1 MASGKLSA
9 DGSQDGYEQVD
20 REKFHG
26 DAIERRYDDKAERV
40 TIPVRAERAD
50 MPTGET
56 KSRCAWGAVNAP
68 AVRWLHA
75 MRLVSLRRLKQ
86 ESGGVNRVGPF

>member
-40 TIPVRAERAD
+40 IISVRAE
-50 MPTGET
+50 
-56 KSRCAWGAVNAP
+56 
-68 AVRWLHA
+68 
-75 MRLVSLRRLKQ
+75 
-86 ESGGVNRVGPF
+86 GGLEECG

>member
-40 TIPVRAERAD
+40 IISVRAEGAD
-50 MPTGET
+50 MPTGTT
-56 KSRCAWGAVNAP
+56 KSRCAGEAVNLSAS
-68 AVRWLHA
+68 RCLHA
-75 MRLVSLRRLKQ
+75 MC
-86 ESGGVNRVGPF
+86 SGYATGNKNLAEGGSKE